1 MSSFFKIFAYICIWT
16 TPFQIAFILWCI
28 GIVTAT
34 DYNIISLT
42 TIELIKSYLSFLIPL
57 VNVAYTWFSNPL
69 LDWVFSLPI
78 ILHTSFKAVAS
89 TWLGFWILKK
99 IR

>member
-1 MSSFFKIFAYICIWT
+1 MNSFIKIFAYICIWT
-16 TPFQIAFILWCI
+16 TPFQIAFILWCF

-34 DYNIISLT
+34 DYNIISLS
-42 TIELIKSYLSFLIPL
+42 TIELIQNYLSFLVPL
-57 VNVAYTWFSNPL
+57 VNVAYTWFPNPL